1 MRRLFLVVILL
12 ILLTTSFAEALKKRG
27 TEEEFSYS
35 ELAGGSITLPV
46 DTTFRFIPGF
56 ELSEGDFWVTFA
68 IHDPLFRWASG
79 DELSPCLVE
88 KYELLNSNKS
98 LIIKLREDIFWYDG
112 TPITS
117 ADIEYSIKAWKS
129 SESSPLYEA
138 LNDPRFGWF
147 SIADSKTV
155 VFNFNDSYPEFL
167 NSLRT
172 GILAKHIYSDRLGIE
187 PESLEEN
194 VEMDKP
200 PIEATSGPFVLDPAS
215 VKGNII
221 LKRNANWHGGSGDGL
236 FPLVFESWPEKSLL
250 DEVRLVEVAEPLD
263 RIEMFDAGELHLLF
277 SEPDHNESLLNESA
291 SGKFKS
297 GSFPDGSYHVVLV
310 NHRNALLA
318 ERGMRQALKMSLDYE
333 SLLEALP
340 NSIGTFIPVDPR
352 TAIFKTL
359 QAQIVDLPYDPE
371 KAKTFLS
378 NAGYPDS
385 VTLSIK
391 VYHGVENI
399 LLEELQKSWD
409 KIGVKLEVERLDWG
423 SLLRDID
430 DGDYELAYL
439 RVQAFDY
446 PEIAPWTSEYENDL
460 KSGWEVG
467 YVNQQIFRIMRRA
480 AIEPD
485 WPKRTPYY
493 LGSYRIWT
501 NDVPVLVLAYNLSYA
516 FWNSQLSGPVPGR
529 GELYENLAEW
539 YLQK

>member
-1 MRRLFLVVILL
+1 MML
-12 ILLTTSFAEALKKRG
+12 ILFSTSFAEALVKRG

-46 DTTFRFIPGF
+46 DTTFMFIPGF

-68 IHDPLFRWASG
+68 IQDPLFRWASG

-98 LIIKLREDIFWYDG
+98 LYIKLREDIFWYDG

-117 ADIEYSIKAWKS
+117 ADVEYSIKAWKNT
-129 SESSPLYEA
+129 ESSPVYEP

-147 SIADSKTV
+147 SVVDSKTV

-167 NSLRT
+167 NSLVT
-172 GILAKHIYSDRLGIE
+172 GILANHIYSDRLGIE
-187 PESLEEN
+187 PESLEEGMK
-194 VEMDKP
+194 MDRP
-200 PIEATSGPFVLDPAS
+200 PIEATSGPFVLDSAS
-215 VKGNII
+215 VKGNVI
-221 LKRNANWHGGSGDGL
+221 LKRNPNWHGGSGDGL

-250 DEVRLVEVAEPLD
+250 DEIRLVEVAEPLD
-263 RIEMFDAGELHLLF
+263 RIEMFEAGELHLLF

-291 SGKFKS
+291 SGKYKS
-297 GSFPDGSYHVVLV
+297 GSFPDGTYYVVLI
-310 NHRNALLA
+310 NHRNGLLA
-318 ERGMRQALKMSLDYE
+318 ERGVRQALKMSIDYE
-333 SLLEALP
+333 SLIEVLP

-359 QAQIVDLPYDPE
+359 ESQIVDLPYDTE

-378 NAGYPDS
+378 NAGYSGS

-399 LLEELQKSWD
+399 LLEQLQKSWD

-430 DGDYELAYL
+430 EGDYELAYL
-439 RVQAFDY
+439 RVQTFDY
-446 PEIAPWTSEYENDL
+446 PEIAPWTSEYEYDL
-460 KSGWEVG
+460 KTGWEVG

-485 WPKRTPYY
+485 WLKRTPYY

-501 NDVPVLVLAYNLSYA
+501 NDVPVLVLAYNLSHA
-516 FWNSQLSGPVPGR
+516 FWNSQLGGPIPGR
-529 GELYENLAEW
+529 GKLYENLAEW